1 MKKFSTPLISKS
13 EESEVSEQSCGPRK
27 STLDFIR
34 NFARACQ
41 TLPLRNDDGELSAFV
56 LN

>member
-1 MKKFSTPLISKS
+1 MKKISTPLISES
-13 EESEVSEQSCGPRK
+13 EEPMMSDKSFGPRK
-27 STLDFIR
+27 STLEFIR

-41 TLPLRNDDGELSAFV
+41 TLPLRNDEGELSAFV

>member
-13 EESEVSEQSCGPRK
+13 DESEDPEQSFGPRK

-41 TLPLRNDDGELSAFV
+41 SLPLRNDGGKLSAFM